1 MYDELIR
8 SCRACA
14 TGYEGNCDNCMFSGE
29 DCYKQLHKASA
40 EAIEA
45 QDRHILTL
53 QHEMMAEAE
62 SHNALVERL
71 NKQIEVLSKTE
82 NTTHWIPVTKRLPK
96 TRESI
101 LGKKSSKVIVAFRF
115 DDGTQGTDTAHTLNG
130 EWVFE
135 DHITVV
141 ARTITHW
148 MPIPEPPK
156 EET

>member
-1 MYDELIR
+1 MYDELVKALR
-8 SCRACA
+8 ETRERVRKYPGVAM
-14 TGYEGNCDNCMFSGE
+14 YVPP
-29 DCYKQLHKASA
+29 YQLSA
-40 EAIEA
+40 AADAIEE
-45 QDRHILTL
+45 LFGK
-53 QHEMMAEAE
+53 
-62 SHNALVERL
+62 VEQLPR
-71 NKQIEVLSKTE
+71 
-82 NTTHWIPVTKRLPK
+82 WIPVTERMPK

-148 MPIPEPPK
+148 MPLPPPPEPP
-156 EET
+156 EEDV